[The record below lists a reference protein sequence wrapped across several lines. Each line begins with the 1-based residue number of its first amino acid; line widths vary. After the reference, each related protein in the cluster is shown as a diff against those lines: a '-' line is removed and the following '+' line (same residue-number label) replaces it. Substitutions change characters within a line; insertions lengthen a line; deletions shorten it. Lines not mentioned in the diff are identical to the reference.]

1 MIGAIQG
8 VKKPS
13 VEFVNLGKVGSTG
26 DVTKSVPAPYNDAS
40 KYFILSVY
48 FEYDDGTKI
57 LFDDQTG
64 WTRCFVNAGNAS
76 VFIRTTSA
84 NFSNLNVM
92 IAVMRLKQG
101 EGR

>member
-8 VKKPS
+8 GKKTS
-13 VEFVNLGKVGSTG
+13 VEFVNLGKVGSVG
-26 DVTKSVPAPYNDAS
+26 DVTKSIPAPYNDAS
-40 KYFILSVY
+40 KYFIFSVY

-76 VFIRTTSA
+76 VFIRTTSDT
-84 NFSNLNVM
+84 FSNLNLNIM
-92 IAVMRLKQG
+92 IAAMRLN
-101 EGR
+101 

>member
-1 MIGAIQG
+1 MVGAVQG
-8 VKKPS
+8 GKKTS

-64 WTRCFVNAGNAS
+64 WTRCIVNAGNAS

-84 NFSNLNVM
+84 NFSDLNIL
-92 IAVMRLKQG
+92 IAVMRID
-101 EGR
+101 

>member
-1 MIGAIQG
+1 MVGAVQG
-8 VKKPS
+8 GKKTS
-13 VEFVNLGKVGSTG
+13 VEFVNLGKVGSAG

-84 NFSNLNVM
+84 NFSDLNIL
-92 IAVMRLKQG
+92 IAVMRID
-101 EGR
+101 

>member
-8 VKKPS
+8 GGATGPQL
-13 VEFVNLGKVGSTG
+13 EFVNLGKLESAG
-26 DVTKSVPAPYNDAS
+26 DVTKSIPAPYNDAS

-64 WTRCFVNAGNAS
+64 WTRCFVNADNAS
-76 VFIRTTSA
+76 VFVRTTSDAFA
-84 NFSNLNVM
+84 NLNLNVM
-92 IAVMRLKQG
+92 IAAMRLK
-101 EGR
+101 